1 MLWGGETCQEALSPP
16 LEGIDSSTWDT
27 PFSEGSPKGL
37 PSCLTISLDSA
48 AFNELL
54 VSDRWVSGGEAAC

>member
-1 MLWGGETCQEALSPP
+1 MPGSSKPP
-16 LEGIDSSTWDT
+16 LGGSDSSAWAKV
-27 PFSEGSPKGL
+27 FSESLLQGP

-54 VSDRWVSGGEAAC
+54 VSGGLVSSGEATC